1 MKLGKPV
8 ENEIWLSIMN
18 KIKFHIGG
26 LVFCSVSNSVNDSVD
41 DSVRD
46 SVTNSITRPIQNIRK
61 WK

>member
-1 MKLGKPV
+1 MELGKSV

-26 LVFCSVSNSVNDSVD
+26 LVFCSVSNSVNDSVE
-41 DSVRD
+41 DSVA
-46 SVTNSITRPIQNIRK
+46 NSITRPIRNIRK

>member
-26 LVFCSVSNSVNDSVD
+26 LVFCSVSNSVWDSIN

-46 SVTNSITRPIQNIRK
+46 SVDIVIINTKHENR
-61 WK
+61 